1 MKLRLLLAS
10 LWLCEGCVILAGKAD
25 YGDYRMV
32 RLAPDS
38 QARSIAM
45 QRYVER
51 HPTGHWHD
59 EIQRTRSSE
68 ELATFEAG
76 KDTRA
81 GLEHYL
87 LAFPDGQFVAQA
99 RGRLSAIALIE
110 QRKARAERQAAELAE
125 ARKART
131 EELRRTW
138 VGRFIGYWAETL
150 TGLHAAWGE
159 PIAEVARANP
169 RFSRAFAAQPR
180 PRCTQDDC
188 LKYYT
193 SQFAVPVPGGNRI
206 ERTLSLVLRLRLKNN
221 KLERAELLL
230 PDRGFSRWYELE
242 NRRSVADG
250 DAEGRAAA
258 VEWALQRTLP
268 IVNALGEG
276 LTPTREKA
284 APSIER
290 PAIGPTGELIDTSIE
305 APSDPQNRAAT
316 AQDNAGI
323 GTQVQTKPEAS
334 ISELVKPSTAAAPD
348 MVFAPV
354 GVSKQGQTVA
364 VAPAGPAAAGGGAA
378 PSGASGEIM
387 IIDPVA
393 VPRSEGGAVQP
404 PPPAA
409 SAVAP
414 SPASGGPLKSV
425 TRGFQ
430 WSGLH
435 LVLFAAG
442 SDGDGY
448 DGLIIERAAP
458 LGPQPRA
465 KAAASKP
472 AAPVATQPAAH

>member
-1 MKLRLLLAS
+1 MTRRVALAC
-10 LWLCEGCVILAGKAD
+10 LWLCQGCVILAGKGDYAD
-25 YGDYRMV
+25 YRAI
-32 RLAPDS
+32 RLAQDP
-38 QARSIAM
+38 QARAIAM
-45 QRYVER
+45 QHYVEQ
-51 HPTGHWHD
+51 HPSGHWHD
-59 EIQRTRSSE
+59 EIQHTRKSE
-68 ELATFEAG
+68 ELAAFEAG

-87 LAFPDGQFVAQA
+87 RAFPDGQFVAQA

-110 QRKARAERQAAELAE
+110 QRKANAERQAGELAD

-150 TGLHAAWGE
+150 TSLHAWGE

-180 PRCTQDDC
+180 PRCTQDEC

-206 ERTLSLVLRLRLKNN
+206 ERRLSLVLRLRLKNN

-230 PDRGFSRWYELE
+230 PERGFSRWYELE

-250 DAEGRAAA
+250 DAEGRATAVAWA
-258 VEWALQRTLP
+258 VERTLP
-268 IVNALGEG
+268 MLNALGEG
-276 LTPTREKA
+276 LASQREKA

-290 PAIGPTGELIDTSIE
+290 PSIGPTGDLIDTSIE
-305 APSDPQNRAAT
+305 APSDPQNHASG

-323 GTQVQTKPEAS
+323 GAQVQTNLEPS
-334 ISELVKPSTAAAPD
+334 VSELVKPSSEAAPD

-354 GVSKQGQTVA
+354 GVNKQGQTVA
-364 VAPAGPAAAGGGAA
+364 VAPPAPSANGAAATA
-378 PSGASGEIM
+378 PQASSDVM
-387 IIDPVA
+387 VIDPVA
-393 VPRSEGGAVQP
+393 VPRSDVGAVQA

-409 SAVAP
+409 APTQPSATPPPAGNP
-414 SPASGGPLKSV
+414 SSTPFMPV
-425 TRGFQ
+425 THGFQ
-430 WSGLH
+430 YSGLH

-442 SDGDGY
+442 NEGDSY

-458 LGPQPRA
+458 TPQPKA
-465 KAAASKP
+465 KAATAKP
-472 AAPVATQPAAH
+472 PHP